1 MHIYIYTR
9 TLSSEVNM
17 YVYIDECTDCIVTFF
32 FRSPGLCPW
41 SYLYISRNLYTRTL
55 SLELLIYIYRNLY
68 TRTLSLE

>member
-32 FRSPGLCPW
+32 SVVQDFVLGVIYIYLEIYIPGLCPW
-41 SYLYISRNLYTRTL
+41 SY
-55 SLELLIYIYRNLY
+55 
-68 TRTLSLE
+68 